1 MKNLVDNS
9 AITRL
14 QAIVCVVIITA
25 SIAVAVYIAVNQ
37 NSANKNYSEKSIIRN
52 TDTPEEE
59 NALQAA
65 ENINY
70 TDIFKI
76 GRLTG
81 LGLSSSNLSDYSQY
95 TYANFIDA
103 EVLNYYEARY
113 ESLKGKLWSMGFYY
127 NANVSAWDKIQAV
140 YVTPPTMYPD
150 TVRISGSNGT
160 ILNEYSGY
168 ECRYAYGNNSGIQ
181 EIQASAIDFE
191 LSNCYIVE
199 MRLDYSEAPGN
210 LSGFHCIV
218 YQTVI
223 VDGNLK
229 PLLICVQP
237 EQAIS

>member
-1 MKNLVDNS
+1 LKNLIDNS

-25 SIAVAVYIAVNQ
+25 SIAVAVYFGVSQ
-37 NSANKNYSEKSIIRN
+37 NSPNKYEKSIIRN
-52 TDTPEEE
+52 TDTAEEE

-81 LGLSSSNLSDYSQY
+81 AGLSNSNISDYSQY

-113 ESLKGKLWSMGFYY
+113 ESLKGKLWGLSFYY
-127 NANVSAWDKIQAV
+127 SADVYAWDKIQAV

-160 ILNEYSGY
+160 ILNEYCGY

-181 EIQASAIDFE
+181 EIQVSAIDFE
-191 LSNCYIVE
+191 FSNCYIVE